1 MQDLGIL
8 ILVKQELLVLISQ
21 SNDMHSLLGEG
32 DIVLA
37 LSQQDATDSGLPQ
50 LEALVP
56 VHGAASQG

>member
-1 MQDLGIL
+1 
-8 ILVKQELLVLISQ
+8 
-21 SNDMHSLLGEG
+21 MHSLLGEG